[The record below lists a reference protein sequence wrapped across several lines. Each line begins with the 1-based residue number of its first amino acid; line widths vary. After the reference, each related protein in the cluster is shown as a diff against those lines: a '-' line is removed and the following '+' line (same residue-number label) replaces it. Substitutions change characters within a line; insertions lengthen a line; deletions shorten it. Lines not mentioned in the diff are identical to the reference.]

1 MIQRGKMGRRFKNA
15 ESLVIKNLILH
26 CYCIGYSIN
35 QTRTYIQIKKG
46 IKLEYQYVKNVRNNY
61 VNGAAD
67 WLIELAQDKTAF
79 IARFRDKIMQLESYR
94 QSLMDLIFSD
104 PSHQDQNHPK
114 ISPIIHIKAIESL
127 HKITL
132 SLLNLEK
139 MLPLVTRFSKDMEI
153 DELLKLNNVY
163 SDGLMNATN
172 QAFEPERSVNL
183 RPQYMDIEKMVNSAM
198 RKNQDVKSID
208 IATDTDIAKSN
219 PGRDHKNSFSAI
231 I

>member
-1 MIQRGKMGRRFKNA
+1 MIRRNIMGRRFKNA
-15 ESLVIKNLILH
+15 ESLEIKNLILH

-46 IKLEYQYVKNVRNNY
+46 VKLEYQYVKNVRNKY

-67 WLIELAQDKTAF
+67 WLLELAQDKTAF

-94 QSLMDLIFSD
+94 QSLMDLIFQD
-104 PSHQDQNHPK
+104 PNQCDQDQPK
-114 ISPIIHIKAIESL
+114 ISPAIHIKAIDSL

-132 SLLNLEK
+132 SLLSLEK
-139 MLPLVTRFSKDMEI
+139 MLPLVTRFSKDMDI

-163 SDGLMNATN
+163 KDELSITTS
-172 QAFEPERSVNL
+172 QAFGEERNVSL
-183 RPQYMDIEKMVNSAM
+183 RPQYMDIEQMVNGVL
-198 RKNQDVKSID
+198 RQYQKNM
-208 IATDTDIAKSN
+208 KSN
-219 PGRDHKNSFSAI
+219 DITAEAKGTVSEDDYKDRFSAI